1 MNILEKMA
9 GDIEAA
15 KKAEAAKQEP
25 TATEDVKSM
34 IESAVSQAKAEMGK
48 QLEEVKARNAELT
61 AELTRLM
68 ETVPGGS
75 GKDTPNG
82 DGGKQDA

>member
-15 KKAEAAKQEP
+15 AKAASPQDPSAS
-25 TATEDVKSM
+25 EDVKDM
-34 IESAVSQAKAEMGK
+34 IESAVSQAKAEMTK

-61 AELTRLM
+61 AELAKLT

-75 GKDTPNG
+75 GKDTPSG

>member
-1 MNILEKMA
+1 MNIIEKMA

-15 KKAEAAKQEP
+15 AKAAAPQE
-25 TATEDVKSM
+25 TSATEEVQSM

-61 AELTRLM
+61 AELAKLT

>member
-15 KKAEAAKQEP
+15 AKAAAPQEP
-25 TATEDVKSM
+25 SASEDVKSM
-34 IESAVSQAKAEMGK
+34 IESAVSQAKAEMSK

-61 AELTRLM
+61 AEIAKLT

-75 GKDTPNG
+75 GKDTPSG
-82 DGGKQDA
+82 DGGAENA

>member
-15 KKAEAAKQEP
+15 AKAAAPQE
-25 TATEDVKSM
+25 TAAQEDVKDM
-34 IESAVSQAKAEMGK
+34 IESAVSQAKAEMAK

-61 AELTRLM
+61 AELARLT

-75 GKDTPNG
+75 GKDTPSG